1 MDIAVQWVRVT
12 WTKRSRGAEA
22 ATIRNALPV
31 AFTLPDA
38 ASLPVVHDV
47 VMPEREGFAA
57 RESLHGRAERGVR
70 LREIEGHLLVR
81 PPDISSLQAMPPRR
95 RRPPAVRLAPGE
107 WLRWQLNHR
116 CSSAAGMADWFY
128 EQNTLNIAY
137 GPHARDVFLGT
148 PTRHVDERG
157 YLR

>member
-1 MDIAVQWVRVT
+1 MT

-22 ATIRNALPV
+22 ATMRNALPV
-31 AFTLPDA
+31 AFPLPDA
-38 ASLPVVHDV
+38 PAPVVHDV
-47 VMPEREGFAA
+47 VMSERDAFVA
-57 RESLHGRAERGVR
+57 RASLRDGADPGVR
-70 LREIEGHLLVR
+70 LRESGGRLLVQ
-81 PPDISSLQAMPPRR
+81 PPALSLLQAMPPRR
-95 RRPPAVRLAPGE
+95 RRPPAVRLAPGQ

-128 EQNTLNIAY
+128 TQNTLNIAY
-137 GPHARDVFLGT
+137 GPHTPDVFLGA